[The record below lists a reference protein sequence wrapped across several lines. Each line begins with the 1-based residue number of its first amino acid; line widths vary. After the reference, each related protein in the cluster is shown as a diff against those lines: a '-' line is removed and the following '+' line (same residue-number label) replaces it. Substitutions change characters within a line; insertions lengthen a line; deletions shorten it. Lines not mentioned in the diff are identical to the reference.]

1 LLAVSVLAG
10 LLVPAAARAT
20 DGQEAEFLSEI
31 NAERRSRGL
40 STLVASSDLIEV
52 ARMWSARMA
61 AEGRIWHDPNIA
73 ERVDGWTVLGD
84 NVGRGSSVS
93 AVHQA
98 FMDSPTHED
107 VILDPRFNEVGV
119 GVVMDGSL
127 MYVTE
132 VFARRSS
139 SPAAPVVAPR
149 RRAAPPRP
157 APAPRT
163 DDVRVALIERIW
175 GVEIAGKSV
184 TVDVLN
190 RLVAMDSLRVD
201 PATGAPR

>member
-1 LLAVSVLAG
+1 LLAVTVLAG
-10 LLVPAAARAT
+10 LLVPAAAGAT
-20 DGQEAEFLSEI
+20 DGQEADFLSEI

-40 STLVASSDLIEV
+40 GTVVASSDLIEV
-52 ARMWSARMA
+52 ARAWSARMA
-61 AEGRIWHDPNIA
+61 AEGRIWHDPNIT

-93 AVHQA
+93 AIHQA
-98 FMDSPTHED
+98 FMESPTHED

-119 GVVMDGSL
+119 GVVMEGAM

-132 VFARRSS
+132 VFALRSS
-139 SPAAPVVAPR
+139 SPAPVVAPR

-157 APAPRT
+157 VAPPRAQ
-163 DDVRVALIERIW
+163 DLRVALIERIW
-175 GVEIAGKSV
+175 GLDITGPPM
-184 TVDVLN
+184 TVDVLV
-190 RLVAMDSLRVD
+190 RLVAMDALRVD